1 MSPMAKILVIGAQG
15 ALGRMCAA
23 ALSEAGF
30 NVVRAGRRPEDK
42 PDFRLVDLDR
52 EETVREACADADLVV
67 TTVRHPR
74 HVAERLIARE
84 GGVLISLASLTAGD
98 RAALKSEPARGLVV
112 LHAGLAPGVYSLL
125 LKDML
130 AAHPETEAVRIGWA
144 ISMQQTSGPAGSV
157 DFMHP
162 AIHGRG
168 RLATRCIDFPEPLGT
183 RRCFHLGG
191 RELGFFGE
199 LAQGCQTEVYACV
212 IERPAQ
218 GLFLTLNAIGLFSR
232 LPIQFFT
239 FGARQKAR
247 RDTEEPKRDVIT
259 LLRGDE
265 TIAERSVQGK
275 GDYRMTVD
283 AGVCFVNALLDRDQ
297 GPEARGVVGAEEIFD
312 LGQLEPAFARRGILI
327 TPDHRA

>member
-1 MSPMAKILVIGAQG
+1 MSKILVIGAQG
-15 ALGRMCAA
+15 ALGRMCARV
-23 ALSEAGF
+23 LSEAGF
-30 NVVRAGRRPEDK
+30 DVVRAGRRSENK

-84 GGVLISLASLTAGD
+84 GGILVSLASLSAGD

-130 AAHPETEAVRIGWA
+130 AAHPEADGVRIGWA
-144 ISMQQTSGPAGSV
+144 ISLLQTSGPAGTV
-157 DFMHP
+157 DFFHP

-168 RLATRCIDFPEPLGT
+168 RLATRWIDFPEPLGT

-199 LAQGCQTEVYACV
+199 LAQGCRTEVYACI
-212 IERPAQ
+212 IERPVQ
-218 GLFLTLNAIGLFSR
+218 GLFLALNAIGLFSR
-232 LPIQFFT
+232 LPIQAFT
-239 FGARQKAR
+239 VGRRQTAR
-247 RDTEEPKRDVIT
+247 RDTEEPKCDVIT

-265 TIAERSVQGK
+265 TIAECSVHGK

-283 AGVCFVNALLDRDQ
+283 AGVCFVEALLDRDHA
-297 GPEARGVVGAEEIFD
+297 PEAQGVVGAEEIFD
-312 LGQLEPAFARRGILI
+312 LERLEPAFARRGIHI
-327 TPDHRA
+327 TPNHCA